1 MGKSA
6 GGFEPDTALMAAQAG
21 GGSASPLRAC
31 ASVRTFAQCRRCSAA
46 TEFSGCREAPRR
58 SDGRVIFDGGAP
70 RLRSS
75 CRLPANPQNIG
86 SPPTRKQP

>member
-21 GGSASPLRAC
+21 AVLRRPC
-31 ASVRTFAQCRRCSAA
+31 APVRTFAQCRRCSAA
-46 TEFSGCREAPRR
+46 TEFSWCREAPRR

-75 CRLPANPQNIG
+75 SRLPANPQNIG